1 MKSSWFLLCLPTI
14 LSYQITNT
22 FAFSPSSSRSSAS
35 STLRSSPILSIGSL
49 LDLIPQKKS
58 STITKERINEI
69 KDEIQVLSKGTS
81 NGISASDQV
90 RSKISSL
97 VAELETSNP
106 TPNLTS
112 SDKLDGSWNLIY
124 TTNEGSSAGK
134 LGPLVGD
141 VEQFIRIKGY
151 DREDYINYVR
161 IGGGVVE
168 GALTATWDVLSKT
181 KWQVNFESVTFKL
194 FGITL
199 IEKELSAVGI
209 WRMTYL
215 DENFRIL
222 YAAGGKNVP
231 KENIYI
237 LSKGN

>member
-1 MKSSWFLLCLPTI
+1 
-14 LSYQITNT
+14 
-22 FAFSPSSSRSSAS
+22 
-35 STLRSSPILSIGSL
+35 
-49 LDLIPQKKS
+49 LIPLKKPN
-58 STITKERINEI
+58 IAKERIQEI
-69 KDEIQVLSKGTS
+69 KDEIKFLSKGTS
-81 NGISASDQV
+81 NGISASEQV
-90 RSKISSL
+90 RFKISTL
-97 VAELETSNP
+97 VSELEASNP

-112 SDKLDGSWNLIY
+112 SEKLDGSWKLIY
-124 TTNEGSSAGK
+124 TTNGGSSAGK
-134 LGPLVGD
+134 LGTFVGE

-168 GALTATWDVLSKT
+168 GALTATWDVLSKN
-181 KWQVNFESVTFKL
+181 KWQVNFESVKFKL

-199 IEKELSAVGI
+199 ANKDLSAVGI

-237 LSKGN
+237 LGKEN

>member
-1 MKSSWFLLCLPTI
+1 
-14 LSYQITNT
+14 
-22 FAFSPSSSRSSAS
+22 
-35 STLRSSPILSIGSL
+35 
-49 LDLIPQKKS
+49 
-58 STITKERINEI
+58 
-69 KDEIQVLSKGTS
+69 
-81 NGISASDQV
+81 
-90 RSKISSL
+90 
-97 VAELETSNP
+97 VAELEASNP

-112 SDKLDGSWNLIY
+112 SEKLDGSWKLIY

-168 GALTATWDVLSKT
+168 GALTATWDALSKT

-199 IEKELSAVGI
+199 IEKELSAIGI

>member
-1 MKSSWFLLCLPTI
+1 M
-14 LSYQITNT
+14 
-22 FAFSPSSSRSSAS
+22 
-35 STLRSSPILSIGSL
+35 
-49 LDLIPQKKS
+49 IPQKKS

-69 KDEIQVLSKGTS
+69 KDEIQLLSKGTS

-112 SDKLDGSWNLIY
+112 SEKLDGSWNLIY